1 MRHLNHVTDD
11 DQPVPTFNLGK
22 YLRSEIGFI
31 KLAYRRNP
39 QAVIASV
46 SLPFVLL
53 IAVLL
58 NCHS

>member
-11 DQPVPTFNLGK
+11 DQDVPSFNLGNH
-22 YLRSEIGFI
+22 LRSELGFI

-39 QAVIASV
+39 QAVIATV
-46 SLPFVLL
+46 SLPVVLL
-53 IAVLL
+53 ITVLL